1 MRNFNLKENFIAYPS
16 PNHDLRKGGQNT
28 IDTLVIHYTGMISAQ
43 KALERMV
50 SPSAKV
56 SAHWCIDEDGTI
68 YKIVP
73 ENLRAWHAG
82 ISWWRGRRDLNDVSI
97 GIEIVNPG
105 HEFGYRPF
113 TPPQMNSLVNLCQ
126 EILKRNPIHPL
137 NVVAHSDIA
146 PDRKKDPG
154 ELFDWSRLARKGIGI
169 WPNSIKKSPWHRPL
183 KLNDHNSEV
192 KLWQSKLAEL
202 GYGLVQDGI
211 YGENTELVV
220 MAFQRHYRQARIDGV
235 LDHGTSNILDHLIE
249 YAKAL

>member
-1 MRNFNLKENFIAYPS
+1 M
-16 PNHDLRKGGQNT
+16 
-28 IDTLVIHYTGMISAQ
+28 
-43 KALERMV
+43 
-50 SPSAKV
+50 
-56 SAHWCIDEDGTI
+56 
-68 YKIVP
+68 VP
-73 ENLRAWHAG
+73 EPYEAWHAG
-82 ISWWRGRRDLNDVSI
+82 KSKWKKFTNLNKNSI
-97 GIEIVNPG
+97 GIELVNKG
-105 HEFGYRPF
+105 HQFGYQHF
-113 TPPQMNSLVNLCQ
+113 TSKQILSLIKLCKNLKKKYSIKK
-126 EILKRNPIHPL
+126 ENFLG
-137 NVVAHSDIA
+137 HSDIS

-169 WPNSIKKSPWHRPL
+169 WPNSIKTSPWHRPL
-183 KLNDHNSEV
+183 KLNDQNSEV